1 MAKKKEAREKA
12 TEMFEEGKSDSY
24 IFKSLVDKGF
34 GEEAANAFIEQLK
47 NNSA

>member
-12 TEMFEEGKSDSY
+12 TKMFEEGKSDCD
-24 IFKSLVDKGF
+24 IFNSLVNKGF

-47 NNSA
+47 KNSA